1 MLHEQKRNVWA
12 LEEEA
17 VVVRTT
23 LRDVAERSGFSITTV
38 SHVLNDVPGKRIPD
52 STRERVRTAAAE
64 LAYTPNRL
72 AQGLRLQ
79 RSNTLGFV
87 NDQIATSPHA
97 GQTILGAQDAAA
109 EHGSLLLMM
118 TTGNDPDLESRE
130 IQALLD
136 RQVDG
141 IVYAAEYHRLLT
153 PPEVLGAVPAVL
165 LDARATTDGFSSVV
179 PDEVGGAMTAVKELT
194 DHGHHR
200 IGFVHNIMDI
210 PASRLRLEGFKKA
223 LKLARRPYH
232 KALVVEDLSEAPG
245 GFRAASVLL
254 DRPAETRPTA
264 IFCFNDRMAMGAYQ
278 AAAEHGLRIPEDL
291 SIVGFDDQEIISASL
306 RPGLTTV
313 ALPHYQMGRWAVTTL
328 LRSIDADGK
337 EPPRSEALPCPLV
350 RRASVGPPP
359 RT

>member
-1 MLHEQKRNVWA
+1 MEM
-12 LEEEA
+12 
-17 VVVRTT
+17 RTT

-38 SHVLNDVPGKRIPD
+38 SHVLNDVPGKRIPAA
-52 STRERVRTAAAE
+52 TRDRVQAAAAE

-118 TTGNDPDLESRE
+118 TTGNDPELESRE

-153 PPEVLGAVPAVL
+153 PPDELRRVPSVL
-165 LDARATTDGFSSVV
+165 LDARATTDEFSSVV

-194 DHGHHR
+194 DHGHRR
-200 IGFVHNIMDI
+200 IGFVTNIQEI
-210 PASRLRLEGFKKA
+210 PATRLRLEGFKKA
-223 LKLARRPYH
+223 LKLAHRPYQ
-232 KALVVEDLSEAPG
+232 KAMVVADLSEAAG
-245 GFRAASVLL
+245 GYRATSVLL
-254 DRPAETRPTA
+254 ERPAATRPTA

-278 AAAEHGLRIPEDL
+278 AAAERGLRIPEDL

-328 LRSIDADGK
+328 LRGIDADGK
-337 EPPRSEALPCPLV
+337 EPPRSEVLSCPLV

-359 RT
+359 RS

>member
-1 MLHEQKRNVWA
+1 MARA
-12 LEEEA
+12 
-17 VVVRTT
+17 T

-52 STRERVRTAAAE
+52 STRERVRAAAVE

-87 NDQIATSPHA
+87 NDQIATSPNA

-118 TTGNDPDLESRE
+118 NTGNDPDLESRE

-141 IVYAAEYHRLLT
+141 IVYAAEYHRLVV
-153 PPEVLGAVPAVL
+153 PPKVLSTVPAVL
-165 LDARATTDGFSSVV
+165 LDARSETDEISSVV
-179 PDEVGGAMTAVKELT
+179 PDEVGGAMTAVRELT
-194 DHGHHR
+194 DHGHRR
-200 IGFVHNIMDI
+200 IGFVNNIMDI
-210 PASRLRLEGFKKA
+210 PASRLRLEGFRKA
-223 LKLARRPYH
+223 LKLARRSYH
-232 KALVVEDLSEAPG
+232 RAWVVEDQSSAAG
-245 GFRAASVLL
+245 GYRAASLLL
-254 DRPAETRPTA
+254 DLPAETRPTA

-278 AAAEHGLRIPEDL
+278 AAAERGLSIPADL

-313 ALPHYQMGRWAVTTL
+313 ALPHYQMGRWAVTNL
-328 LRSIDADGK
+328 LRTIDSDGK
-337 EPPRSEALPCPLV
+337 EPLRTEVLPCPLV

-359 RT
+359 RS